1 MKKRI
6 LSAIIM
12 SALVLSMTACGTS
25 TDTPDTANSADVTT
39 AAAEEAE
46 TTAAEEDK
54 TEATTT
60 TAEETEA
67 TTTTTEAPKEILKIT
82 DSPSVYFDCMS
93 FKVDGKNY
101 VYNAVDN
108 KMYECGANKIYF
120 ALGKMAVDDSDEL
133 HNLETKESYD
143 VETKMCND
151 YYMYNQYIPVHK
163 KEQNFDGDVT
173 YFGILDKNG
182 EWVLPLSSEYAIC
195 KYKSFHGA
203 HNATSSLAY
212 IDSDRVYDYKN
223 DKVIDSEELRE
234 LNPNELKHFKAISD
248 DKILCENDYADNYV
262 IYNPSTGEETPVN
275 VKGDYWS
282 YSYIIKTQFFSDFDE
297 YLAIPDKNFEVLYE
311 ITGYDPYNIYDATE
325 KYVLFYANGTDGGG
339 YTIILDKDGNRIVE
353 PIKEK
358 PGDCAFITGDYAV
371 LGKQI
376 VNCKT
381 GEIKTCPY
389 YVYDAMNEAGMMVVK
404 SDGEYFLVDP
414 ADPETLINPFE
425 IAE

>member
-1 MKKRI
+1 
-6 LSAIIM
+6 
-12 SALVLSMTACGTS
+12 
-25 TDTPDTANSADVTT
+25 
-39 AAAEEAE
+39 
-46 TTAAEEDK
+46 
-54 TEATTT
+54 
-60 TAEETEA
+60 
-67 TTTTTEAPKEILKIT
+67 
-82 DSPSVYFDCMS
+82 MS

-248 DKILCENDYADNYV
+248 DK
-262 IYNPSTGEETPVN
+262 
-275 VKGDYWS
+275 
-282 YSYIIKTQFFSDFDE
+282 
-297 YLAIPDKNFEVLYE
+297 
-311 ITGYDPYNIYDATE
+311 
-325 KYVLFYANGTDGGG
+325 
-339 YTIILDKDGNRIVE
+339 
-353 PIKEK
+353 
-358 PGDCAFITGDYAV
+358 
-371 LGKQI
+371 
-376 VNCKT
+376 
-381 GEIKTCPY
+381 Y
-389 YVYDAMNEAGMMVVK
+389 YVKMIMQIITLSITQAQVKKLLLMSREIIGAILTSSKHSFFQTLMNTWQSPTKILKCFMKLQDMTHTIYMMQQK
-404 SDGEYFLVDP
+404 NMFYFMQTVPTAVD
-414 ADPETLINPFE
+414 IQ
-425 IAE
+425 